1 MALHSLSNS
10 TYTVSPFTDLP
21 LEEIKYIFSNWFRNA
36 KEKKRWQ
43 WYQKHLTTTCTMEC
57 NKNHTIIKQSKVV
70 KNTIFFLVF
79 FIACYYKVIV
89 IIRFLRANFQFL
101 SVKT

>member
-1 MALHSLSNS
+1 
-10 TYTVSPFTDLP
+10 
-21 LEEIKYIFSNWFRNA
+21 
-36 KEKKRWQ
+36 
-43 WYQKHLTTTCTMEC
+43 MEC